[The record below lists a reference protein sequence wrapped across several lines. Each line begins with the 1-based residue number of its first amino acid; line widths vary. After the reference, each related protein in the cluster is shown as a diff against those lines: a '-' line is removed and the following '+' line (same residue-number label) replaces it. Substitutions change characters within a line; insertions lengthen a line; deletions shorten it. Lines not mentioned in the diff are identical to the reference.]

1 MAKMSKQKGVEKTNS
16 RRLFEEKIIER
27 NILDIWGKRK
37 QTQITPAVHIAR
49 NDFWKKRTNN
59 IKQQTTKKKISQ
71 KSNENFNQ
79 LKKNMPKN

>member
-16 RRLFEEKIIER
+16 RRLFKEKIIER